1 MNKQTKSLT
10 ITLIPMMRH
19 CQRDDIVL
27 TCEADI
33 THGLLQLF
41 LPPGYRYIGLIFLL
55 LRLSLNNTPDCSP
68 VIISMLCHVMSCHV
82 MSCHSHIAI
91 SMCDCTV
98 RFARRSGTIRLRH

>member
-1 MNKQTKSLT
+1 
-10 ITLIPMMRH
+10 MMRH

-82 MSCHSHIAI
+82 IAT
-91 SMCDCTV
+91 SPLVCATV
-98 RFARRSGTIRLRH
+98 PFGSPEEAAPSVFDTKLWQPGQL